1 MNQVNLRGRLTANPD
16 IRNFVQKDGSTGT
29 IAAFTLAVPDRNSKR
44 DESGNFQADFIRC
57 SSFGRNAEVIES
69 FAVKGTELLDCKA
82 VKGTELLVS
91 GKLTSSSYEKENV
104 TVFTTEVT
112 ISNFEFVSGTKTK
125 EAKESSKEPDTTSEP
140 KKK

>member
-69 FAVKGTELLDCKA
+69 FAVKGTELL
-82 VKGTELLVS
+82 VS
-91 GKLTSSSYEKENV
+91 GKLTSSSFEKENV
-104 TVFTTEVT
+104 TVFTTELT
-112 ISNFEFVSGTKTK
+112 IANFEFISGTKTK
-125 EAKESSKEPDTTSEP
+125 EAKESSKESDTKSEP

>member
-1 MNQVNLRGRLTANPD
+1 MNQVNIRGRIVANPD

-44 DESGNFQADFIRC
+44 DENGNFPADFIRC
-57 SSFGRNAEVIES
+57 SVFGKQAEIIKSF
-69 FAVKGTELLDCKA
+69 A

-91 GKLTSSSYEKENV
+91 GKLTSSSYTKENV
-104 TVFTTEVT
+104 TVFTTELT
-112 ISNFEFVSGTKTK
+112 IANFEFISGTKTK
-125 EAKESSKEPDTTSEP
+125 EAKESSKESDKASEA

>member
-69 FAVKGTELLDCKA
+69 FAVKGTELL
-82 VKGTELLVS
+82 VS

>member
-69 FAVKGTELLDCKA
+69 FAVKGTELL
-82 VKGTELLVS
+82 VS
-91 GKLTSSSYEKENV
+91 GKLTSSSYEKGNV

-125 EAKESSKEPDTTSEP
+125 EAKESSKESDTTSEP
-140 KKK
+140 KKS

>member
-44 DESGNFQADFIRC
+44 DESGNFQADFIKC

-69 FAVKGTELLDCKA
+69 FA

>member
-69 FAVKGTELLDCKA
+69 FAAKGTEILITA
-82 VKGTELLVS
+82 
-91 GKLTSSSYEKENV
+91 GKLTSGSYVKDGV
-104 TVFTTEVT
+104 TCFTVEVS
-112 ISNFEFVSGTKTK
+112 ISTFEFIGGTKSKEDK
-125 EAKESSKEPDTTSEP
+125 EASKEPDTKS

>member
-44 DESGNFQADFIRC
+44 DESGNFQANFIRC

-69 FAVKGTELLDCKA
+69 FAVKGTELL
-82 VKGTELLVS
+82 VS
-91 GKLTSSSYEKENV
+91 GKLTSSSYEKGNF

>member
-69 FAVKGTELLDCKA
+69 FAAKGTEILITA
-82 VKGTELLVS
+82 
-91 GKLTSSSYEKENV
+91 GKLTSSSFEKQGV
-104 TVFTTEVT
+104 TVFSLEVNI
-112 ISNFEFVSGTKTK
+112 ISFEFIAGTKSK
-125 EAKESSKEPDTTSEP
+125 EAKPEP
-140 KKK
+140 KGNSKKK